1 MNLMKKNQNNSK
13 RLDIDNT
20 LPHQISA
27 PSFKGTGM
35 NIQPTFRNK
44 HGVVIGDS
52 HYSSQN
58 SPLENW
64 SEDTDPAIMSGD
76 EWVHPTNDIGWNT
89 TENQEILEEKRAP
102 QAYPF
107 MHPTIDVSK
116 GKD

>member
-1 MNLMKKNQNNSK
+1 MDKKAEEL
-13 RLDIDNT
+13 RPLDVDQS

-35 NIQPTFRNK
+35 EIQPPFKNDY
-44 HGVVIGDS
+44 GVVIGDS
-52 HYSSQN
+52 RYASPE

-64 SEDTDPAIMSGD
+64 DENTDPAIMSGE

-89 TENQEILEEKRAP
+89 AENQELLEEKREP

-107 MHPTIDVSK
+107 MHPSIDVSK
-116 GKD
+116 GQD